1 MINTCAA
8 TRVLMLNTCAATRVL
23 RTASLLMPICRSL
36 SVYSTNPYD
45 SSLDLVYGYTPD
57 SETPVLEGVPRPP
70 ETKVISLEENA
81 QLIKPL
87 DMTKVDILETGF
99 MGNSDL
105 VLIRTG
111 GGPHKAEIKHN
122 TFEVL
127 LVADI
132 HPIAMTEEMLLERFK
147 ALAIT
152 APPSLC
158 LSHIHNSLLDG
169 ALKSNYDL
177 SPPQDIITKYA
188 RSNSIS
194 QFWTVLDYSE
204 LVPWVPSSSTY
215 SQRMLAKRLMF
226 ELMPQPAVMLIWA
239 SFGAI
244 PSTGGVPC
252 DMGAVM
258 NVVWEMPAADRELLP
273 ELPVTSRGIN
283 ELGALQKLYSR
294 ELELGENS
302 ASDRGR
308 GSPLKRLVDRILIG
322 RPEPAPTEPVPN
334 LTRQTGVVFEV
345 PDSVEQAMEDACKN
359 DDQQEQEHKTKVTTQ
374 HDNEENKEVHPR
386 EGILNP
392 PKREARAATDTATML
407 LLRESKRNNSAL
419 RACW

>member
-1 MINTCAA
+1 M
-8 TRVLMLNTCAATRVL
+8 VNTCAATRVL
-23 RTASLLMPICRSL
+23 RTASLLMPSCRSL

-45 SSLDLVYGYTPD
+45 SDLDLVYGYTSD

-87 DMTKVDILETGF
+87 DMAKVDILETGF

-111 GGPHKAEIKHN
+111 GGPHKAEIKHS

-147 ALAIT
+147 ALTIT

-158 LSHIHNSLLDG
+158 LSHIHGSLLAG

-177 SPPQDIITKYA
+177 SPPQDIITKHV
-188 RSNSIS
+188 RSNSIG
-194 QFWTVLDYSE
+194 QFEVVLDYSE
-204 LVPWVPSSSTY
+204 RVPWVPASSTY
-215 SQRMLAKRLMF
+215 SQRMLAKRLLF

-239 SFGAI
+239 SFSAI

-283 ELGALQKLYSR
+283 ELGVLQKLYSR
-294 ELELGENS
+294 ELELGERS
-302 ASDRGR
+302 ASIRGR

-322 RPEPAPTEPVPN
+322 RPEPAPTEPVPT

-374 HDNEENKEVHPR
+374 HDNEENKEVHPK
-386 EGILNP
+386 EGTFNP
-392 PKREARAATDTATML
+392 PKQEARSATDDATML

>member
-8 TRVLMLNTCAATRVL
+8 TRVLRI
-23 RTASLLMPICRSL
+23 ASLLMPSCRSL

-45 SSLDLVYGYTPD
+45 SELDLVYGYTSD
-57 SETPVLEGVPRPP
+57 GETPVLEGVPRPP

-99 MGNSDL
+99 MGIRDL
-105 VLIRTG
+105 MLIRTG
-111 GGPHKAEIKHN
+111 GGPHKAEVKHN

-177 SPPQDIITKYA
+177 SPPQDIITKYV
-188 RSNSIS
+188 RSNSIGHV
-194 QFWTVLDYSE
+194 WTVLDYSE
-204 LVPWVPSSSTY
+204 PVPWVPASSTY

-239 SFGAI
+239 SFSAT
-244 PSTGGVPC
+244 PRTGGVPH

-258 NVVWEMPAADRELLP
+258 NIVWEMPAADRELLP

-283 ELGALQKLYSR
+283 ELGVLQKLYSR
-294 ELELGENS
+294 ELELGEKS
-302 ASDRGR
+302 ASSRGR
-308 GSPLKRLVDRILIG
+308 GAPLKRLVDRILIG
-322 RPEPAPTEPVPN
+322 RPEPAPIF
-334 LTRQTGVVFEV
+334 TRQTGVVFEV
-345 PDSVEQAMEDACKN
+345 PDSVEQALEDACKN

-374 HDNEENKEVHPR
+374 HDNEENKEGHPR
-386 EGILNP
+386 EGTLNP

>member
-1 MINTCAA
+1 MI
-8 TRVLMLNTCAATRVL
+8 NTCAATRVL

-45 SSLDLVYGYTPD
+45 SSLDLVYGYTSD

-70 ETKVISLEENA
+70 ETMVISLEENA

-111 GGPHKAEIKHN
+111 GGPHKAEIKHS

-152 APPSLC
+152 SPPSLC
-158 LSHIHNSLLDG
+158 LSHIHNSLLAG
-169 ALKSNYDL
+169 ALKSNYAL

-204 LVPWVPSSSTY
+204 RAPWVPASSTY

-273 ELPVTSRGIN
+273 DLPVTSRGIN
-283 ELGALQKLYSR
+283 ELGVLQKLYAR

-302 ASDRGR
+302 ANIRGR

-322 RPEPAPTEPVPN
+322 RPEPAPTEPVPT

-359 DDQQEQEHKTKVTTQ
+359 DDQQEQEHKTKATTQ
-374 HDNEENKEVHPR
+374 HDNEENKEVHPS
-386 EGILNP
+386 EGTFNP
-392 PKREARAATDTATML
+392 LKQEARSATDDATML

>member
-1 MINTCAA
+1 MI
-8 TRVLMLNTCAATRVL
+8 NTCAATRVL
-23 RTASLLMPICRSL
+23 RTASLLMPSCRAL

-45 SSLDLVYGYTPD
+45 SDLDLVYGYTPD
-57 SETPVLEGVPRPP
+57 SGPPVLEGVPRPP

-81 QLIKPL
+81 KLIKPL

-111 GGPHKAEIKHN
+111 GGPHKAEIKHDI
-122 TFEVL
+122 FEVL

-132 HPIAMTEEMLLERFK
+132 HPIVMTEEMLLERFK

-158 LSHIHNSLLDG
+158 LSHIHKSLLAG
-169 ALKSNYDL
+169 ARKSNYDL

-194 QFWTVLDYSE
+194 QFWTVLNYSE
-204 LVPWVPSSSTY
+204 LVPWLPASSTY

-239 SFGAI
+239 SFSAT
-244 PSTGGVPC
+244 PSTGGVPY

-258 NVVWEMPAADRELLP
+258 NVVWEMPAADREILP

-283 ELGALQKLYSR
+283 ELGVLQKLYSR
-294 ELELGENS
+294 ELELGERS
-302 ASDRGR
+302 GGGR
-308 GSPLKRLVDRILIG
+308 GTPLKRLVDRILIG
-322 RPEPAPTEPVPN
+322 RPEPVPTETAPIELVPT

-386 EGILNP
+386 EGIFNP
-392 PKREARAATDTATML
+392 PKQEARAATDDATML

>member
-1 MINTCAA
+1 MI
-8 TRVLMLNTCAATRVL
+8 NTCAATRVL

-45 SSLDLVYGYTPD
+45 SCLDLVYGYKSD

-87 DMTKVDILETGF
+87 DMTKVDIVETGF

-111 GGPHKAEIKHN
+111 GGPHKAEIQHN

-132 HPIAMTEEMLLERFK
+132 HPIAMTEEMLVERLK

-158 LSHIHNSLLDG
+158 LSHIHNSLLAG
-169 ALKSNYDL
+169 ARNSNYDL
-177 SPPQDIITKYA
+177 SPPQDIITKYV
-188 RSNSIS
+188 RSDSIG
-194 QFWTVLDYSE
+194 QIWTVLDYSE
-204 LVPWVPSSSTY
+204 RFPWVPVSSTY

-239 SFGAI
+239 SFSAI
-244 PSTGGVPC
+244 PSMGGVPC

-258 NVVWEMPAADRELLP
+258 NVVWEMPAADQGLLP

-283 ELGALQKLYSR
+283 ELGVMQKLYSR
-294 ELELGENS
+294 ELEMGENS
-302 ASDRGR
+302 ASIRGR
-308 GSPLKRLVDRILIG
+308 GAPLKRLVDRILMG
-322 RPEPAPTEPVPN
+322 QPEPAPTKPVPT
-334 LTRQTGVVFEV
+334 LTRQAGAVLV
-345 PDSVEQAMEDACKN
+345 PDSVEQALEDACKN
-359 DDQQEQEHKTKVTTQ
+359 DDQQEQEHKPKVTTQ
-374 HDNEENKEVHPR
+374 HDNEENREVHPR
-386 EGILNP
+386 EGTFNP
-392 PKREARAATDTATML
+392 PKREARVATDYATML